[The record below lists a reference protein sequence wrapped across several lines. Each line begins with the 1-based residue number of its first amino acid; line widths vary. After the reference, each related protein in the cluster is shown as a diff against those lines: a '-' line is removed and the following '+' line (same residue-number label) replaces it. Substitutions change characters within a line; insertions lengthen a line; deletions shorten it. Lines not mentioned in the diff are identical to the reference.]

1 METPVTIPN
10 TEVKHFSGEDSERSQ
25 KQHVA
30 RQEGEELFLFFLYEL
45 ETKIIDY
52 RLLIIFVFLVEK
64 WILIIVFYYLF
75 KQSGKD
81 HNER

>member
-30 RQEGEELFLFFLYEL
+30 RQEGEELFLFFYLY
-45 ETKIIDY
+45 KGGYDN
-52 RLLIIFVFLVEK
+52 
-64 WILIIVFYYLF
+64 
-75 KQSGKD
+75 GKKYGF
-81 HNER
+81 